1 MAQKVALLK
10 PISISV
16 SHRNNNQKLKIQ
28 DKIPHVLGDNPCME
42 VKENFNSKIMLI
54 LNLKLQNYQAKKR

>member
-16 SHRNNNQKLKIQ
+16 SHHNNNQKLKIQ
-28 DKIPHVLGDNPCME
+28 DKIPHVLEDNPYME
-42 VKENFNSKIMLI
+42 VKKNINSELVLI
-54 LNLKLQNYQAKKR
+54 LNLKLQSNQAKKR